1 MSLGNG
7 NGTARTLAESL
18 YIRAISNLI
27 NIVTGPILIGLVAF
41 LVGLRTD
48 VTALQGDIKRI
59 DDAMIQRTALRYT
72 SEDAKRDRA
81 TIDLHFDEIERRM
94 NQLEERR

>member
-7 NGTARTLAESL
+7 NGAVQAVADSP
-18 YIRAISNLI
+18 YIRAVSNLV
-27 NIVTGPILIGLVAF
+27 NVVSGPIIIGLVVF

-48 VTALQGDIKRI
+48 VTTLQGDIKRI
-59 DDAMIQRTALRYT
+59 DDTMIQRTQLRYT

-81 TIDLHFDEIERRM
+81 TIDLHFDELERRI
-94 NQLEERR
+94 NRLDGN

>member
-1 MSLGNG
+1 MSIGNG
-7 NGTARTLAESL
+7 NGTVQAVADSPYL
-18 YIRAISNLI
+18 RAGA
-27 NIVTGPILIGLVAF
+27 NIVSVASGPIVVGLLVF

-81 TIDLHFDEIERRM
+81 TIDLHFDELERRI
-94 NQLEERR
+94 NHLDGTR